1 MVTIPWCTENARNVM
16 ASPAS
21 TPSTLWCDNIR
32 VERVWQSKPRV
43 LEKRHWR
50 MEIRK
55 QPTLQN
61 PCSVWP
67 RSPEAWHR
75 NPCFTQ
81 QPENLL
87 KTDLQN
93 FAKNAFSK
101 IVPDQ
106 GEKDR
111 HGQEFYICKILSMSV
126 SRWGYRLIWAAKAL
140 EQLTGLIFFKARY
153 MTGPLTSE
161 EIRKKNCCVL
171 HSMYSQGRRNLGKS
185 LEMQYEW

>member
-1 MVTIPWCTENARNVM
+1 MVTIPWCTENTRNVM

-93 FAKNAFSK
+93 FAKNAFSSLALFQNSARSRRK
-101 IVPDQ
+101 GQAWAGILYLQDPLDVCVKVRVQTDLGCQ
-106 GEKDR
+106 GVGAAHR
-111 HGQEFYICKILSMSV
+111 SYIFQS
-126 SRWGYRLIWAAKAL
+126 
-140 EQLTGLIFFKARY
+140 
-153 MTGPLTSE
+153 
-161 EIRKKNCCVL
+161 
-171 HSMYSQGRRNLGKS
+171 
-185 LEMQYEW
+185 